1 MNKVPGKENTQTIKN
16 SISRNL
22 KKQFTTIKTKVA
34 KNSSSIYPNKDLNII
49 NESLSDEDDQI
60 QQKLLESILNEE
72 KSIKINNNKE
82 LPSNRTNQNNNIT
95 TGVNSRLISHV
106 GTGSYKN
113 GNIIREFSDIE
124 QEKIKDIFRQLF
136 IFDVFPDNIID
147 LILNSLVILSILK
160 GDFLYLKGMQN
171 NFFYIVVKGEFEKKF
186 DDVELEKNEK
196 IKIYKEW
203 DYFGEDT
210 LMNKNKITTMNHSL
224 LSKVDS
230 EVLVLDGDKF
240 LQIKQSLIS
249 VILKERYE
257 FLNNIIFFKN
267 LDGVIKYSIAEKI
280 ELKNFK
286 KDEIIIKKGDKKNK
300 SIYLIKNGKVKCC
313 LNGKEVKILGENK
326 FFGIIALVLH
336 TERTLDVIAQDK
348 CQCFELKEK
357 DLIVCIGENY
367 TEVMLFS
374 IFHQII
380 TNNSIFFDF
389 INEDNIQQLFQK
401 FKLVQY
407 EKNEKINEKI
417 EKKNLSKKRI
427 IIILAGNFVEEK
439 SMNIIFQSGT
449 LVGEDTLKNQTDIR
463 DDLVAFPDIISL
475 ESNLD
480 DIEEILGDEYK
491 EKAMNTNNLIKKLEK
506 FNLFKNINEN
516 ILKNAINGFK
526 KERYHRGDVIIEENT
541 VSDFFYILVKGTAL
555 VTKEGKLIRHIEK
568 GNCFGEISLLN
579 ENTTHTS
586 TISALSNCT
595 SLLIN
600 KEHFLI
606 LIQDESVKNYLLNR
620 IYLQDDN
627 IKFEDL
633 YFIKHLGQGQFG
645 SVSLVHNNYFV
656 YGIKAI
662 LKHDANLKR
671 RLADY
676 IIAERRIMLSLDH
689 PFIAKMVKSFK
700 NKFYVFFLLEYINGI
715 SLNNLLKLNVKHF
728 TMTET
733 RFYISSLLITID
745 YLHKKRIVHR
755 DIKPHNIMLDSKGY
769 MKLIDFGTAKIMN
782 DFTSTVIGTPHYM
795 APEILNGRGYS
806 FSCDYWSIGIVTYE
820 IFYKCFPFGDHAR
833 DVMDIYK
840 DIMYSNG
847 FKFPFINQSYCY
859 LNEFICVML
868 EKKVEKRICSF
879 SNIKKLDLFYDFNWN
894 DLINYNL
901 KPPYIPDV
909 PDLSNID
916 FSSFESKYDEYIQKE
931 IYKYHYQYVNDNLMD
946 SSWDEEF

>member
-49 NESLSDEDDQI
+49 NESLSDEEDQI

-72 KSIKINNNKE
+72 KSIKINNNNE
-82 LPSNRTNQNNNIT
+82 LPSNRTNQNNNVT
-95 TGVNSRLISHV
+95 TGVNSRLISNV

-230 EVLVLDGDKF
+230 EVLILDGDKF

-257 FLNNIIFFKN
+257 FLNNILFFKN

-380 TNNSIFFDF
+380 TNNAIFFDF

-417 EKKNLSKKRI
+417 EKKK
-427 IIILAGNFVEEK
+427 F
-439 SMNIIFQSGT
+439 
-449 LVGEDTLKNQTDIR
+449 
-463 DDLVAFPDIISL
+463 
-475 ESNLD
+475 
-480 DIEEILGDEYK
+480 
-491 EKAMNTNNLIKKLEK
+491 IKK
-506 FNLFKNINEN
+506 
-516 ILKNAINGFK
+516 
-526 KERYHRGDVIIEENT
+526 
-541 VSDFFYILVKGTAL
+541 
-555 VTKEGKLIRHIEK
+555 
-568 GNCFGEISLLN
+568 
-579 ENTTHTS
+579 
-586 TISALSNCT
+586 
-595 SLLIN
+595 
-600 KEHFLI
+600 
-606 LIQDESVKNYLLNR
+606 KNYNNFSR
-620 IYLQDDN
+620 
-627 IKFEDL
+627 KFC
-633 YFIKHLGQGQFG
+633 
-645 SVSLVHNNYFV
+645 
-656 YGIKAI
+656 
-662 LKHDANLKR
+662 R
-671 RLADY
+671 
-676 IIAERRIMLSLDH
+676 
-689 PFIAKMVKSFK
+689 
-700 NKFYVFFLLEYINGI
+700 
-715 SLNNLLKLNVKHF
+715 
-728 TMTET
+728 
-733 RFYISSLLITID
+733 
-745 YLHKKRIVHR
+745 
-755 DIKPHNIMLDSKGY
+755 
-769 MKLIDFGTAKIMN
+769 
-782 DFTSTVIGTPHYM
+782 
-795 APEILNGRGYS
+795 
-806 FSCDYWSIGIVTYE
+806 
-820 IFYKCFPFGDHAR
+820 
-833 DVMDIYK
+833 
-840 DIMYSNG
+840 
-847 FKFPFINQSYCY
+847 
-859 LNEFICVML
+859 
-868 EKKVEKRICSF
+868 
-879 SNIKKLDLFYDFNWN
+879 
-894 DLINYNL
+894 
-901 KPPYIPDV
+901 
-909 PDLSNID
+909 
-916 FSSFESKYDEYIQKE
+916 
-931 IYKYHYQYVNDNLMD
+931 
-946 SSWDEEF
+946 